1 MPSPTKFA
9 APDKPAAFSG
19 ARTFRRASEVDC
31 STMMSKAGTKA
42 NERMRVYATAAEKPG
57 VDRGT
62 IAPRPAGP
70 SGEQA
75 AAVNN
80 PPTTNAAT
88 QAAPDAVLAFV
99 SSPVANALE
108 TAPVVTMPKNVHR
121 KAALSQAAQAGPR
134 TASSAVGRDAP
145 TAAVST
151 NDSKGD
157 ASHTS
162 NNGSVKPAN
171 SLATEFSDSS
181 LVTQGGLGSVTP
193 RYSSTSTS
201 CGTVTWRRSPAWAPS
216 GTVMSMVTFG
226 CFTDSLVW
234 KPNLYQSPFFLLR
247 AILICSLAF
256 SACSS
261 AERFRTASSSSSGI
275 GGIVV
280 VASVGGPWLLP
291 LSSRRGGASAS
302 KGPSGAVSTTSG
314 ATVGGNNCFL
324 SLTTAWRP
332 VTGVLGAGGGVSAPT
347 PSAKA
352 TTKAA
357 RAINTFLGARDRRA
371 RSFC

>member
-1 MPSPTKFA
+1 M
-9 APDKPAAFSG
+9 APK
-19 ARTFRRASEVDC
+19 
-31 STMMSKAGTKA
+31 
-42 NERMRVYATAAEKPG
+42 
-57 VDRGT
+57 
-62 IAPRPAGP
+62 PAGP

-99 SSPVANALE
+99 SSPVANALL

-121 KAALSQAAQAGPR
+121 KAALSHAAQAGPT
-134 TASSAVGRDAP
+134 TANSAVGRDAP

-151 NDSKGD
+151 KESRGD

-162 NNGSVKPAN
+162 SNGSVNPA
-171 SLATEFSDSS
+171 SSFATEFSDSS
-181 LVTQGGLGSVTP
+181 LVTQGFGSVTP
-193 RYSSTSTS
+193 KYSSTSTS
-201 CGTVTWRRSPAWAPS
+201 CGTVTWRVSPARAPS
-216 GTVMSMVTFG
+216 GTVMPIVTSG
-226 CFTDSLVW
+226 WAWDSLVW
-234 KPNLYQSPFFLLR
+234 KPNLYQSPFFFER
-247 AILICSLAF
+247 AILTCCLAF

-261 AERFRTASSSSSGI
+261 ALRLRTASSNSSGI

-291 LSSRRGGASAS
+291 LSSSSNGGAAS
-302 KGPSGAVSTTSG
+302 KGPSGTVSTTSG
-314 ATVGGNNCFL
+314 DTVGGRSCFL

-347 PSAKA
+347 PSAKTSTA
-352 TTKAA
+352 AA
-357 RAINTFLGARDRRA
+357 RAILDLFGAARPPRA
-371 RSFC
+371 

>member
-1 MPSPTKFA
+1 
-9 APDKPAAFSG
+9 
-19 ARTFRRASEVDC
+19 
-31 STMMSKAGTKA
+31 MMSKAGTKA

-121 KAALSQAAQAGPR
+121 KAALSHAAQAGPR

-151 NDSKGD
+151 NDNRGD

-162 NNGSVKPAN
+162 NNGSVNPA
-171 SLATEFSDSS
+171 SSFATEFSDSS

-261 AERFRTASSSSSGI
+261 AERFRTASSSSSGM
-275 GGIVV
+275 GGGRVV
-280 VASVGGPWLLP
+280 VVRVGGPWLLP
-291 LSSRRGGASAS
+291 LSSSSGGVSARS
-302 KGPSGAVSTTSG
+302 GPSGVVSTTSG
-314 ATVGGNNCFL
+314 ATVGGRSCFL

-347 PSAKA
+347 PSAKY

-357 RAINTFLGARDRRA
+357 RAILDLFGARDRRA
-371 RSFC
+371 RFQLVDTAVEGFPSDGRILRWTSGGLHSG